1 MATSPVVIE
10 RGLKAAFAMAMSAF
24 LAARQNSPGIFAAA
38 LNAPSDGYDE
48 KYGWLGAMPGVQEWI
63 GELNV
68 KDLADYDYTIRNRDW
83 VTGVPINQNDLDD
96 DRVGALAMVPEL
108 LVKRITAHPEK
119 LLISLLTGGT
129 TSLAYDGVAFFSNTS
144 GVRTIDNL
152 LAGSGTTLAQLET
165 DLNTA
170 LTEMAKFT
178 DDQGEALNVK
188 GNMIVCPVALE
199 NKFKRLVLSD
209 TDPTASAQGTFNPYA
224 GRFTVIGDARLDA
237 ADVNDWYLLATDEV
251 MKPLV
256 LQMREQAKPQMEKT
270 PGTKTWQF
278 SAGYRGNVGYG
289 LPQLAIKTVNT

>member
-1 MATSPVVIE
+1 MATSPIVIE
-10 RGLKAAFAMAMSAF
+10 RGLKALFAIAMADF

-48 KYGWLGAMPGVQEWI
+48 KYGWLGAMPGVQEWL

-83 VTGVPINQNDLDD
+83 ATGVPIHQNDLDD

-129 TSLAYDGVAFFSNTS
+129 SGLAYDGIAFFSNAS

-165 DLNTA
+165 DLNAA

-224 GRFTVIGDARLDA
+224 GRFTVIGDALLDA

-270 PGTKTWQF
+270 PGTKTWKF
-278 SAGYRGNVGYG
+278 SASYRGNVGYG
-289 LPQLAIKTVNT
+289 LPQLAIKTVNS